1 MKENNW
7 EIYTWASQ
15 AVQPLYILWSVECL
29 TTWRQLVVLALRWP
43 CFITYLFLLRTTF
56 AQGVRIFSWPLPIL
70 VSFIILLLWNWYIV
84 DLQSFASFRYTA
96 NWFNYICLYML
107 LLLFSCYVGLLA
119 NLWTVA
125 CQAPLSMQFPKQ
137 EYWSGLIERMF
148 LTEGSYPC
156 LLLDRQILYLWTA
169 WEPIYISQLFSFIDY
184 CKILSIVPCA
194 IQ

>member
-1 MKENNW
+1 MGFPGCS
-7 EIYTWASQ
+7 A
-15 AVQPLYILWSVECL
+15 PLHFTECRVPHHLKTVGSACLEMTMLYHLSLSFKNYICPSCPDFFMAPSH
-29 TTWRQLVVLALRWP
+29 T
-43 CFITYLFLLRTTF
+43 C
-56 AQGVRIFSWPLPIL
+56 
-70 VSFIILLLWNWYIV
+70 SFIILLLWNWCIV
-84 DLQSFASFRYTA
+84 DLQSFASFKYTA
-96 NWFNYICLYML
+96 NWFNYICSYML
-107 LLLFSCYVGLLA
+107 LLLFSCYVGLVA

-137 EYWSGLIERMF
+137 EYWSGLIEGMF
-148 LTEGSYPC
+148 LTEGLYPC